1 MKQRVLFFL
10 CAMTAFAGFAAAQ
23 GKTVTNADLEKF
35 KQKRVQAEKGLT
47 EYYAKMGLTEAD
59 IAKRDAVDAKARE
72 ELSARLRASRLEQ
85 ERLEQEARDRE
96 VQASQVSVFV
106 PQTEQGYTGYFLY
119 GNRYYGYRRVGNRPY
134 NRGVMWRATPMGI
147 VYEPGSL
154 PASIWSPPV
163 RRRPMPAWRNQR
175 TLRP

>member
-10 CAMTAFAGFAAAQ
+10 CVMMTLASFAAAQ
-23 GKTVTNADLEKF
+23 GKMVTNADLDKF
-35 KQKRVQAEKGLT
+35 KQKRVQAERDLK

-106 PQTEQGYTGYFLY
+106 PQTEQRYTGYFLY